1 MEWLFF
7 ICWLV
12 GGGGGVL
19 SLLVGDMWYINVIV
33 KRVLDF

>member
-12 GGGGGVL
+12 GGGGVL